1 MVSYHSETKRLT
13 RSCFVCYGSNLHYP
27 SLLSKT
33 RRRFPAT
40 VFSVCFKLSTNPR
53 ISEDIV
59 NLVGELVGTAAV
71 TLLSNGE
78 LEKNVRV
85 QFIERSVLGRI

>member
-13 RSCFVCYGSNLHYP
+13 RSWFVCYGSNLRECIIKARQARQDAV
-27 SLLSKT
+27 SQLL
-33 RRRFPAT
+33 FLF
-40 VFSVCFKLSTNPR
+40 VFKLSANPR

-78 LEKNVRV
+78 LQKYVRII
-85 QFIERSVLGRI
+85 QT